1 MIGLEVFSA
10 SSAKTVENKAIK
22 GSGQCDLTV
31 SIITICYNSSKTI
44 HQTIDSVLSQ
54 SYKNIEYIFI
64 DGDSKDN
71 TLNIIKGRVGHTENC
86 HIYSEPDKGIYN
98 AMNKGLSKA
107 KGDIIAFINADDF
120 YCSSDVLDK
129 VVSIFSK
136 SNVDAVYGNLIYVD
150 PYNPDRVVRKWKA
163 GPMSHSSFL
172 NGRMPPHP
180 TFFVRKSV
188 YDQLGGFNETFKISG
203 DYELML
209 RFVFKEK
216 IKIHYLNEF
225 LVTMRNGGISNQSL
239 SNRIL
244 ANKED
249 RLAWKLNQIKP
260 RFYTTLLK
268 PLRKIS
274 QFFV

>member
-1 MIGLEVFSA
+1 MIDLGVFPA
-10 SSAKTVENKAIK
+10 DSAKTVSNMVFKKPEKNNA
-22 GSGQCDLTV
+22 LV
-31 SIITICYNSSKTI
+31 SIITICYNSSRTI
-44 HQTIDSVLSQ
+44 SKTIDSVLSQ

-64 DGDSKDN
+64 DGASKDD
-71 TLNIIKGRVGHTENC
+71 TVGIIKDRIGKNKNC
-86 HIYSEPDKGIYN
+86 FIYSEPDKGIYN
-98 AMNKGLSKA
+98 AMNKGLAKA
-107 KGDIIAFINADDF
+107 NGDIIAFINADDF
-120 YCSSDVLDK
+120 YSGTDVLDK
-129 VVSIFSK
+129 VVNTFLDPKI
-136 SNVDAVYGNLIYVD
+136 DAIYGNLIYVD
-150 PYNPDRVVRKWKA
+150 SEEPNKIVRKWKA

-188 YDQLGGFNETFKISG
+188 YDKYGGFNETFRISG

-209 RFVFKEK
+209 RFLFKEK
-216 IKIHYLNEF
+216 IRVSYINEY

-260 RFYTTLLK
+260 RFYTILLK

>member
-1 MIGLEVFSA
+1 MIDLGMFPA
-10 SSAKTVENKAIK
+10 DTAKTVSKMGLKKQK
-22 GSGQCDLTV
+22 GKDALV
-31 SIITICYNSSKTI
+31 SIITICFNSSKTI
-44 HQTIDSVLSQ
+44 KKTIDSVLTQ

-64 DGDSKDN
+64 DGASKDN
-71 TLNIIKGRVGHTENC
+71 TLSIIKNRINDYENC
-86 HIYSEPDKGIYN
+86 FIYSEPDKGIYN
-98 AMNKGLSKA
+98 AMNKGLAKA

-120 YCSSDVLDK
+120 YSNAEVLHK
-129 VVSIFSK
+129 VVETFSD
-136 SNVDAVYGNLIYVD
+136 SNIDAIYGNLLYVD
-150 PYNPDRVVRKWKA
+150 SDNPNKIIRKWKA

-180 TFFVRKSV
+180 TFFVRKNV
-188 YDQLGGFNETFKISG
+188 YDTYGGFNETFRISG

-209 RFVFKEK
+209 RFLFKEK
-216 IKIHYLNEF
+216 IKVTYINEY

-249 RLAWKLNQIKP
+249 RLAWKLNRIKP
-260 RFYTTLLK
+260 RFYTILLK